1 VHAEQDRALLRAARA
16 DASLLAR
23 EGDEELVSAVRAAD
37 AGEAVLEVTAL
48 EEAAD
53 GFVENR
59 APVAVLASVTVG
71 VDGAELVEV
80 FTDEAV
86 ELRFEALAW
95 AVETDRLVEETG
107 HAGSLLPNGRA
118 SLRGNSVR

>member
-1 VHAEQDRALLRAARA
+1 M
-16 DASLLAR
+16 
-23 EGDEELVSAVRAAD
+23 SAVRAAD

-71 VDGAELVEV
+71 VDGAELVKV
-80 FTDEAV
+80 FADEAMEV
-86 ELRFEALAW
+86 GFEGLSW
-95 AVETDRLVEETG
+95 AVDG
-107 HAGSLLPNGRA
+107 GGFGNKAGQGGSL
-118 SLRGNSVR
+118 SVMG